1 MATPIS
7 SARALLL
14 TLGAL
19 VCNACTHRP
28 RARAPLTPAPALTTN
43 VSYFGQSGIGLG
55 CLPRA
60 GDSTLFE
67 VDIIVDSLR
76 DQNGAA
82 LSLFRRDRSA
92 SLPGYINQTV
102 TVEVQR
108 ANQTRFYGTVC
119 WHDAGIVVRGP
130 GTALADAKVFLDAP
144 GTILVRVFDG
154 RGRVVGDSTRILKES
169 GHDRIG
175 WLLPPPDTR

>member
-1 MATPIS
+1 VATRLS
-7 SARALLL
+7 SVKALLL
-14 TLGAL
+14 TLAAL
-19 VCNACTHRP
+19 ACSAGTHR
-28 RARAPLTPAPALTTN
+28 RGARAPLTPAPALVTN

-60 GDSTLFE
+60 GNSTLFE

-76 DQNGAA
+76 DKNGAA
-82 LSLFRRDRSA
+82 LSLIRRARSA
-92 SLPGYINQTV
+92 PPPGYIHQTV

-108 ANQTRFYGTVC
+108 ANQTRFFGTVC
-119 WHDAGIVVRGP
+119 WHDAGIVVRAP
-130 GTALADAKVFLDAP
+130 ATALADAKVFLDAS

-169 GHDRIG
+169 SGDRIS